1 MIRIFFGNIGCG
13 KTTLAA
19 RMFYKHLRSDAR
31 QQRRLFRR
39 RKQPAAEQ
47 SKCRYDYYFSNFP
60 CELSTETSLSDLGE
74 WTFPPHSY
82 VIIDEA
88 GIEYNNRKYKTMK
101 QSLIEWLKLSRHY
114 RCDVDFLS
122 QSWDDIDITVRRLA
136 SELWYVRRIGPFTM
150 LRRIYKRVGIDEQT
164 HQIVDF
170 FSFNKLW
177 QIILF
182 GKFNDIQIFLRKPYY
197 KYFDSFSTP
206 NTPIKEG
213 LIDVQKNFPPSLI
226 QRTVA
231 VTRTSAARLWSA
243 ITLVPV
249 FLKAAPF
256 YFNLVKKEAASF
268 LPLITKKYLEIVN
281 SILKRDKTA

>member
-31 QQRRLFRR
+31 HQRRLFRR

-60 CELSTETSLSDLGE
+60 CSLSTETSLSDLGE
-74 WTFPPHSY
+74 WTFPPYSY
-82 VIIDEA
+82 IVIDEA

-150 LRRIYKRVGIDEQT
+150 LRRIYKRVGIDETT

-170 FSFNKLW
+170 FSFNKIW
-177 QIILF
+177 QIILY
-182 GKFNDIQIFLRKPYY
+182 GRFNDIQIFLRKPYY

-206 NTPIKEG
+206 NTPIKSEFKT
-213 LIDVQKNFPPSLI
+213 IRKVFPPSFFQQLLSGM
-226 QRTVA
+226 
-231 VTRTSAARLWSA
+231 RTSAARLWSVT
-243 ITLVPV
+243 ITLPAKS
-249 FLKAAPF
+249 KAAF
-256 YFNLVKKEAASF
+256 SSFKLRFLLVKTF
-268 LPLITKKYLEIVN
+268 LPLITKKIYLFFK
-281 SILKRDKTA
+281 SRFPKT

>member
-19 RMFYKHLRSDAR
+19 RMFYKHLRSDER
-31 QQRRLFRR
+31 HQRRLFRR

-60 CELSTETSLSDLGE
+60 CDLSTETSLFDLGE

-82 VIIDEA
+82 VVIDEA

-150 LRRIYKRVGIDEQT
+150 LRRIYKRVGIDEET

-206 NTPIKEG
+206 ETPIKEEFKQT
-213 LIDVQKNFPPSLI
+213 QKFYPPSFFQQFLSS
-226 QRTVA
+226 
-231 VTRTSAARLWSA
+231 TRTSATRLWSV
-243 ITLVPV
+243 ITKLPAQS
-249 FLKAAPF
+249 KAA
-256 YFNLVKKEAASF
+256 YSSF
-268 LPLITKKYLEIVN
+268 KLRFLLAKTLLPLIAKKFI
-281 SILKRDKTA
+281 